1 MLLIKNDN
9 YYLFIHFCTIIYAYK
24 IFGGK
29 YIENKEIVLSEL
41 ADYCKSIDIDCDV
54 CTKQAECKKMLA
66 ALEDISP
73 YGLIKLV
80 NSNKI
85 I

>member
-1 MLLIKNDN
+1 M
-9 YYLFIHFCTIIYAYK
+9 
-24 IFGGK
+24 
-29 YIENKEIVLSEL
+29 ENKEIILSEL

-54 CTKQAECKKMLA
+54 CTKQTECKKMLA

>member
-1 MLLIKNDN
+1 MD
-9 YYLFIHFCTIIYAYK
+9 
-24 IFGGK
+24 
-29 YIENKEIVLSEL
+29 EKEVVLSEL

-54 CTKQAECKKMLA
+54 CTKQKECKKMLA

-80 NSNKI
+80 NENKI
-85 I
+85 R